1 MKEMLVKNKNY
12 KNGISLKYFSHQE
25 HSVDWL
31 LVHVSGFLYTSLARF
46 AFKCK
51 STIIICNQ
59 Q

>member
-1 MKEMLVKNKNY
+1 MQVKNKNY

-46 AFKCK
+46 VFKCK